1 MREHPCGEVTE
12 YQGSPVALQVT
23 AIAKV
28 PKGAGAIFRQKRKKR
43 KSPINVASNL
53 LPESPVSL
61 AHGGEVHHVI
71 FNRRAYSSR
80 IRVPSRKKTFATL
93 SNQKRFSS
101 RYRNTGAPVAPEI
114 ASHQVSGCKVAL
126 TTDFAPPVRPPDLVR
141 CTCGLHDGSLIGG
154 I

>member
-1 MREHPCGEVTE
+1 MREHPCREVTE

-93 SNQKRFSS
+93 SDQKRFSS
-101 RYRNTGAPVAPEI
+101 RYGNTAHQWRRKCLAPDQREQGGFDYGFSLHQSGHRTLCGVRVASTMI
-114 ASHQVSGCKVAL
+114 
-126 TTDFAPPVRPPDLVR
+126 R
-141 CTCGLHDGSLIGG
+141 
-154 I
+154 